1 MLEENI
7 IEPLEQSKKY
17 TIQTLTGLVEANAQ
31 VQADIKQKA
40 EDIVQDYF
48 AWWKPIQVVK
58 LAAGEKG
65 DAGLLHPAVRVR
77 ANTQKIY
84 IPWVSHKY
92 ESFKRINPK
101 WSREIPLSKA
111 GYSDAKLRASC
122 LDWEVEK
129 VLETEAQLKPL
140 RDLLEAL
147 HEHKVKYLKL
157 IKSLSTKKEKA

>member
-1 MLEENI
+1 MLEENFV
-7 IEPLEQSKKY
+7 EPLGQSKKY
-17 TIQTLTGLVEANAQ
+17 TIQILTDLVEANAQ
-31 VQADIKQKA
+31 VQEDVKQKA
-40 EDIVQDYF
+40 HDIVQDYF

-77 ANTQKIY
+77 ANTQKAY

-92 ESFKRINPK
+92 ETFKRINPK

-111 GYSDAKLRASC
+111 GYSEAKLRASC

-129 VLETEAQLKPL
+129 IIETEAQLKPL
-140 RDLLEAL
+140 RELLEAL

-157 IKSLSTKKEKA
+157 IKSHSIKKEKV